1 MRVTN
6 ETAYRSLL
14 RDLERISE
22 RMQETQLQI
31 SSGKK
36 LHKPS
41 DDPTAVS
48 DVVRIRAEHSEIA
61 QYQDNVATA
70 KSRLGIADTTL
81 QSVET
86 MIERVRSLAL
96 LSMSNVATAHV
107 QTTEIAGL
115 RGQLVAAAN
124 TTFDGQ
130 FIFAGSNVDGP
141 AYTEASD
148 GTVSYT
154 GNDDEVRLQIGRSA
168 TLQMQVPG
176 SEIFSGAVDLF
187 ATIKDL
193 VDAMNAG
200 NKSGISAQVA
210 KLEQFSSVVGGALGK
225 VGGLVNVAQSVQS
238 DLTQYELARTED
250 LMKLEDV
257 DLSVALTDFTQA
269 ETALRAATAVGARIS
284 NISILDYLN

>member
-22 RMQETQLQI
+22 RMEETQLQV

-48 DVVRIRAEHSEIA
+48 DVVRIRAERSEIA

-86 MIERVRSLAL
+86 MVERVRSLAL
-96 LSMSNVATAHV
+96 LSMSHMATANV
-107 QTTEIAGL
+107 QTAEINGL
-115 RGQLVAAAN
+115 RDQLVDAAN
-124 TTFDGQ
+124 ATFDGQ

-148 GTVSYT
+148 GTVTYT
-154 GNDDEVRLQIGRSA
+154 GNDQEVCLQIGRSS
-168 TLQMQVPG
+168 TLQIQVPG
-176 SEIFSGAVDLF
+176 SEIFTGSVDLF
-187 ATIKDL
+187 STIKDL

-200 NKSGISAQVA
+200 NKGGISAQVA
-210 KLEQFSSVVGGALGK
+210 KLEQFSAVVGGALGK
-225 VGGLVNVAQSVQS
+225 VGGLVNLAQSVES
-238 DLTQYELARTED
+238 DLTHYDLARTED
-250 LMKLEDV
+250 LMNLEDV

-284 NISILDYLN
+284 NISILDYLR